1 MKLFCNKLSLYEAI
15 NNVSKA
21 VAVKSTIPALEGI
34 KINLSDSTL
43 NLTGY
48 DLEIGIKTKISV
60 RSQDSGEFIVNARL
74 FNEIIKRMPTEEI
87 MIEVADNLAITIT
100 GGSTQYTISAT
111 TAEEYPEI
119 PEFNEGDFF
128 SISQSLLKNMINQ
141 TIFAVA
147 TNDTKPILTGE
158 LFDIE
163 DGNFNLVAID
173 GYRLAIRTE
182 KINCDKNFKFVVPAK
197 ALNEVSK
204 LLKDDDELECVIHTC
219 KKHIIFDISG
229 YLVISRLLEGE
240 FHNYKGSIPSS
251 SNTEVVANTKELIS
265 CLERASLLINERIKS
280 PVRCLFDNGM
290 VKMTCSTS
298 IGKINDE
305 INVDITGPLIE
316 IGFNNKYFLD
326 PLKTI
331 EDDKVKLLMNG
342 SNLPMKITPLSG
354 DSYTFLVLPV
364 RLKNE

>member
-1 MKLFCNKLSLYEAI
+1 MKLFCNKLSLCEAI

-34 KINLSDSTL
+34 KITLSDSML

-87 MIEVADNLAITIT
+87 MIEVAENLAITIT
-100 GGSTQYTISAT
+100 GGATQYTISAT
-111 TAEEYPEI
+111 SATEYPDI
-119 PEFNEGDFF
+119 PEFNECDTFK
-128 SISQSLLKNMINQ
+128 ISQSLLKNMINQ
-141 TIFAVA
+141 TVFAVA
-147 TNDTKPILTGE
+147 NNDTKPILTGE

-163 DGNFNLVAID
+163 DGTFNLVAID

-182 KINCDKNFKFVVPAK
+182 KINCEKKFKFVVPSK

-204 LLKDDDELECVIHTC
+204 LLKDADELQCEIHTC

-229 YLVISRLLEGE
+229 YQVISRLLEGE
-240 FHNYKGSIPSS
+240 FHNYKGSIPQN
-251 SNTEVVANTKELIS
+251 SNTEVIVKTKELIS

-280 PVRCLFDNGM
+280 PVRCIFENGM
-290 VKMTCSTS
+290 VKLNCSTS

-305 INVDITGPLIE
+305 ISVDITGPKIE

-326 PLKTI
+326 PLKAI
-331 EDDKVKLLMNG
+331 EDDKIKLLMNG
-342 SNLPMKITPLSG
+342 SNLPMKITPLNG
-354 DSYTFLVLPV
+354 VDYTFLVLPV